1 MKRFTK
7 ILSVVLAMVM
17 MLSCLPIIGSAA
29 SPKVVPTIII
39 PGLFQS
45 NFHYYENGQ
54 IATNADGEPLA
65 PPFFVDIDEEFI
77 TNALN
82 EALVPVMTM
91 FLTQEDRDQAAAKVV
106 ADILAE
112 VLVGK
117 QKCDETG
124 KFVTDVRAEYYNGS
138 FATLSEEDKATV
150 LSHFPI
156 EEYFELAGEEYLYV
170 FNYVSTGN
178 MIDTV
183 EALYEYIQFVKKD
196 SGSNKVNI
204 VPVSQG
210 GSIANGLMKYYDE
223 NNISLARDINRI
235 VFVVPALDG
244 AALIGDSYR
253 YGFTKDTEVLYNTMM
268 PSLVGKENYL
278 SYIINIAMR
287 LMPNADVNNL
297 LDVVVDTLVNDYLRY
312 STLMWGLCPSG
323 DYEFCRDKYLSEPQ
337 LAEIRRQADWYYDA
351 QLNSEDY
358 ILKAKF
364 AGVKIFDIVDTNVTL
379 YQLAVSHDKTNAD
392 GMIHLSSTSMGA
404 YSVGVNQKL
413 PDDYVPER
421 VMCLNPFH
429 NHDDPEGIVDA
440 RAGLLPDTTFYFS
453 GQNHADTAS
462 NDVIMSLIIHL
473 LTDESFTS
481 VFSYSYK
488 FPQFNY
494 GRNTKQL
501 RIDLKAAKEI
511 DKSTLSS
518 SDAAELDAAI
528 KQAEEMLTHTVVN
541 VNEVEEATTRFYAI
555 YDKIVDGANPF
566 STKKTNK
573 ILYFIT
579 ENIST
584 GLYNNFGS
592 AAFSEMPMLIIEKIL
607 QPGIVM

>member
-7 ILSVVLAMVM
+7 ILSVVLAIVL
-17 MLSCLPIIGSAA
+17 MLSCLPIFSSAA
-29 SPKVVPTIII
+29 APKVIPTIII

-77 TNALN
+77 TKALN
-82 EALVPVMTM
+82 EALIPVMTM

-124 KFVTDVRAEYYNGS
+124 KFVTDIRAEYYNGS

-183 EALYEYIQFVKKD
+183 EALYDYIQFVKKD
-196 SGSNKVNI
+196 SGSSKVNI

-223 NNISLARDINRI
+223 NDISLARDINRI

-351 QLNSEDY
+351 QLNSESY

-364 AGVKIFDIVDTNVTL
+364 EGVKIFDIVDTNVTL

-421 VMCLNPFH
+421 IMCLNPFH
-429 NHDDPEGIVDA
+429 NHDDPEGVVDA

-518 SDAAELDAAI
+518 SDATELDAAI

-592 AAFSEMPMLIIEKIL
+592 AAFSEMPMLIIEKII